1 MWFLY
6 AGNPKEMLPPG
17 GSGGFLSSPA
27 SVPVVPFGE
36 CAFLWAAG
44 PSQSALLGSRNGL
57 ESSPH
62 LSPGLGILE
71 QDSACGAPVYG
82 GPVLPFVFLAQ
93 PPFQSLLSSSIL
105 NVSAFSSPGT
115 REGVRALKTF
125 ILPLLGILP
134 KEII

>member
-1 MWFLY
+1 M
-6 AGNPKEMLPPG
+6 PPLG
-17 GSGGFLSSPA
+17 GSGGFLSRPA
-27 SVPVVPFGE
+27 SVPVVPLGE
-36 CAFLWAAG
+36 RAFLWAAG

-57 ESSPH
+57 ESSPR

-71 QDSACGAPVYG
+71 QDSACTPVHG

-125 ILPLLGILP
+125 TLPLLGISP